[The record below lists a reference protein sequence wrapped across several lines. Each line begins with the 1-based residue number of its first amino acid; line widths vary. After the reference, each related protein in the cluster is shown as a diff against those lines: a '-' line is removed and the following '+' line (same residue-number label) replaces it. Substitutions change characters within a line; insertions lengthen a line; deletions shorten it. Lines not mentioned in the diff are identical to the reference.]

1 MKNIS
6 SRNYLNS
13 MRVHFLPFVVWVGTI
28 AIIVALFSHRSKRYE
43 ILGIAQSPVHQIAAT
58 CNGRLQEIRVELFD
72 EVKQGDVVAVINGV
86 LDNER
91 PTPEIDAELA
101 VIKAEMG
108 YLVARSKEAR
118 IALAA
123 QMKSS
128 VTGNAS
134 DLRPFAMNVSDA
146 KLRVL
151 ELTATI
157 EQDKLLLDELDLDI
171 TRFVMSGSLD
181 ANDLAIYDLQKM
193 RVRKDTVG
201 KRIEL
206 NKAILVDAGKIE
218 AEAVSRQEMFEGVLD
233 PGLAEAD
240 QAAEDALQKQTEML
254 ARQMDEVLIRLES
267 VKKREAV
274 ELRAPFD
281 GVVSLVQ
288 HNPGEAVLAGDPIV
302 TIAKRKPDNIVA
314 YANEKQ
320 AGQVKTNMKVQLI
333 DRNSTPNLLVASQVI
348 YVGPTVEQIPARLWR
363 NPNMPQWG
371 RPILI
376 KIPSTL
382 DILPGAMVGIK
393 GI

>member
-1 MKNIS
+1 
-6 SRNYLNS
+6 

-58 CNGRLQEIRVELFD
+58 CDGRLKGITVELFD
-72 EVKQGDVVAVINGV
+72 EVKQGDVLAVIDSV

-91 PTPEIDAELA
+91 PRPEIGAELA
-101 VIKAEMG
+101 VIEAEMG
-108 YLVARSKEAR
+108 YLAAQSKEAR
-118 IALAA
+118 IAYAA
-123 QMKSS
+123 QVNNR
-128 VTGNAS
+128 VTENAAER
-134 DLRPFAMNVSDA
+134 RPFAMNVSDA

-181 ANDLAIYDLQKM
+181 TNDLAIYDLQKM
-193 RVRKDTVG
+193 RVRKDNVA
-201 KRIEL
+201 KRITL
-206 NKAILVDAGKIE
+206 NETILNDARKIE
-218 AEAVSRQEMFEGVLD
+218 ADAVSRQELFKDVLQ

-254 ARQMDEVLIRLES
+254 ARQMDEVLVRLES

-288 HNPGEAVLAGDPIV
+288 RNPGEAVLAGDPIV

-333 DRNSTPNLLVASQVI
+333 DRNSTPNLLVASHVI

-376 KIPSTL
+376 EIPSSL